1 MAYEMASMW
10 EVVQLQ
16 VLSLYSTYKT
26 YTTFQKSVLYI
37 HDISD
42 GSCVFSDGV
51 YGI

>member
-1 MAYEMASMW
+1 MW

-26 YTTFQKSVLYI
+26 YTIFQKSVLYI

-42 GSCVFSDGV
+42 GSCVLSDGV